1 MLITEESDEEKQG
14 RLHEGEEEEER
25 SREVFEGGGEE
36 EETGQVGNDLCTNL
50 DSNGN
55 GNGNES
61 LGFGMKVLVV
71 GAGARILFYPTLFYN
86 VVRNKFE
93 PNFRW
98 WDQIEQVS
106 SLSRSYFCPNVL

>member
-1 MLITEESDEEKQG
+1 MLITEETDEEKQG
-14 RLHEGEEEEER
+14 RLHEGEDEEEEER
-25 SREVFEGGGEE
+25 SREVFEGGGGE
-36 EETGQVGNDLCTNL
+36 EETGQVGNDLCVNL
-50 DSNGN
+50 D

-61 LGFGMKVLVV
+61 LGFGVKVLVV

-106 SLSRSYFCPNVL
+106 PLFRSYFCLNVL